1 MLMPEVSRSDAETGN
16 FRISVAWSQE
26 HITGGRAVTKIEDPP
41 PVGIRRSFPVNPVFN
56 RNTVIPG
63 YPGRQT
69 DEIVDS
75 VKGKRVAGAE
85 KQRCGRD

>member
-1 MLMPEVSRSDAETGN
+1 MPLVSRSDSETGN

-26 HITGGRAVTKIEDPP
+26 HIASGRAVAEIEDLL
-41 PVGIRRSFPVNPVFN
+41 PVGIGLPSPINPVFN

-69 DEIVDS
+69 NEIVQTVES
-75 VKGKRVAGAE
+75 ERVAGAE
-85 KQRCGRD
+85 E